1 MLAFFAVAAM
11 LVAGPA
17 PTATTAT
24 AWRDVAPAPEARS
37 EVVAATVGGRIAV
50 VGGFRRDG
58 STSARVDLYDP
69 ARDRWT
75 RLPDLPVAVNHAMA
89 AVRGRTLYVAGGY
102 RLDGQG
108 HGMNHA
114 GRGVYALTLRRDGTA
129 GPRGWRALPPL
140 PAPRA
145 AGGAAIVGDRLYVLA
160 GVRTPGQLAR
170 VGYALDLDTLRW
182 RLVAGPPTRREH
194 LGVAAL
200 GRRIYVL
207 AGRTAGFDTNLRT
220 AEVLDTRTG
229 RWSTLAPLPTAH
241 GGCSA
246 ATVAGR
252 VVLVGGEATGG
263 TIPAVEA
270 YDPSVRRW
278 SSLPPLEQPRHGLG
292 VAAHDGVL
300 YALLG
305 GPTPGLDVSTTAT
318 ALPFR

>member
-1 MLAFFAVAAM
+1 
-11 LVAGPA
+11 
-17 PTATTAT
+17 
-24 AWRDVAPAPEARS
+24 
-37 EVVAATVGGRIAV
+37 
-50 VGGFRRDG
+50 
-58 STSARVDLYDP
+58 
-69 ARDRWT
+69 
-75 RLPDLPVAVNHAMA
+75 MA

-102 RLDGQG
+102 RPDGQG

-160 GVRTPGQLAR
+160 GVRAPGQLAR
-170 VGYALDLDTLRW
+170 VGYSLDLDTLRW

-220 AEVLDTRTG
+220 AEALDTRTG
-229 RWSTLAPLPTAH
+229 GWSTLAPLRRPTA
-241 GGCSA
+241 A
-246 ATVAGR
+246 ARRRPSPGASCWWAGR
-252 VVLVGGEATGG
+252 R
-263 TIPAVEA
+263 PAA
-270 YDPSVRRW
+270 RSARSRRTTRARDAGRACRRC
-278 SSLPPLEQPRHGLG
+278 EQPRHGLG
-292 VAAHDGVL
+292 VAAFDGVL

>member
-1 MLAFFAVAAM
+1 MLAFFAVATA
-11 LVAGPA
+11 LVAAPA
-17 PTATTAT
+17 PGTAT
-24 AWRDVAPAPEARS
+24 AAAWEDVAPAPQARS
-37 EVVAATVGGRIAV
+37 EVVAATVGGRVAV

-58 STSARVDLYDP
+58 ATSPRVDLYDP
-69 ARDRWT
+69 GRDRWT
-75 RLPDLPVAVNHAMA
+75 RLPDLPVPVNHAMA

-102 RLDGQG
+102 RPDAQG

-114 GRGVYALTLRRDGTA
+114 GRGVFALTLRRDGTA
-129 GPRGWRALPPL
+129 GPRGWRVLPPL

-160 GVRTPGQLAR
+160 GVRAPGQLAR

-182 RLVAGPPTRREH
+182 RVVAGPPTRREH

-200 GRRIYVL
+200 GGRIYVL

-220 AEVLDTRTG
+220 AEALDPRTG
-229 RWSTLAPLPTAH
+229 RWSTLPPLPTAH

-252 VVLVGGEATGG
+252 VVLVGGEAAGG

-270 YDPSVRRW
+270 YDPKARRW
-278 SSLPPLEQPRHGLG
+278 TALPPLEQPRHGLG
-292 VAAHDGVL
+292 VAAQAGVL

-318 ALPFR
+318 ALRVG